1 MPTSETLTVALEG
14 PEIPLPS
21 FAVAISA
28 LDGLL
33 RTLTAE
39 VAAQSVITWEV
50 ESLET
55 SSAIATVRGRAVA
68 GDPEGVTRVSVAYG
82 VIGDALSRHSEIP
95 YSPKVR
101 RHARNLTKVLADSV
115 TAIRLETSQRDFT
128 ITRPGEAPV
137 EAAYT
142 VDLGAV
148 EGRIQTLSNRR
159 SLHFTLYDTLN
170 DRAVSCYLKPGDES
184 MIQKFWGSRA
194 VVEGAVRRDA
204 SGRPVTIRDITDVI
218 LLPERGPDEWLSA
231 RGALADVW
239 DGVPAEVTI
248 RKIRDAW

>member
-1 MPTSETLTVALEG
+1 MSASETLTVALEG
-14 PEIPLPS
+14 PQIPLSS
-21 FAVAISA
+21 FSTAISA

-33 RTLTAE
+33 KALTAE

-55 SSAIATVRGRAVA
+55 SSAIATVRGSAVA

-95 YSPKVR
+95 YSSKVR
-101 RHARNLTKVLADSV
+101 RHARTLTKVLADSV
-115 TAIRLETSQRDFT
+115 TAIRLETPARDFT
-128 ITRPGEAPV
+128 ITRPGETPV

-142 VDLGAV
+142 VDMGAI

-170 DRAVSCYLKPGDES
+170 DRAVSCYLKLGDES
-184 MIQKFWGSRA
+184 MIQKYWGSRA
-194 VVEGAVRRDA
+194 LVEGTIRRDA
-204 SGRPVTIRDITDVI
+204 SGRPVTIRDITDIV
-218 LLPERGPDEWLSA
+218 LLPERAPDEWLST
-231 RGALADVW
+231 RGAMADVW
-239 DGVPAEVTI
+239 DGEPAEVTI

>member
-1 MPTSETLTVALEG
+1 MPTSGTLTVALEG
-14 PEIPLPS
+14 PQIPLSS
-21 FAVAISA
+21 FSATISA

-55 SSAIATVRGRAVA
+55 SSAIATVRGSTVA
-68 GDPEGVTRVSVAYG
+68 GDPEGVARVTVAYG
-82 VIGDALSRHSEIP
+82 AIGEALSQHSDIP
-95 YSPKVR
+95 YSSKVR
-101 RHARNLTKVLADSV
+101 RHARAMTKVLADSV
-115 TAIRLETSQRDFT
+115 TAIRLETPEQDFT
-128 ITRPGEAPV
+128 ITRPGETPV

-142 VDLGAV
+142 VDMGAI

-194 VVEGAVRRDA
+194 VVEGVIRRDA
-204 SGRPVTIRDITDVI
+204 SGRPVTIREITDIV

-239 DGVPAEVTI
+239 DGEPAEVTV